1 MAQAPKPAAPV
12 PPSLAPAAMATDEVK
27 SRKLS
32 KLGLLWRFVKRYPA
46 KLAGA
51 VISLLLAAAATLAIT
66 RGFMLVIDNGFLGI
80 GGSGNIAP
88 YFYGLLAVVAV
99 LALATAFRFYFVR
112 SEERRVGK
120 ECVSTCRSRWS
131 PYH

>member
-1 MAQAPKPAAPV
+1 
-12 PPSLAPAAMATDEVK
+12 MATDEVK

-51 VISLLLAAAATLAIT
+51 VISLLLAAAATLAIP
-66 RGFMLVIDNGFLGI
+66 RGFMLVIDNGFLGV

-99 LALATAFRFYFVR
+99 LALATAFRFYFVSWLGERVVADIRLSR
-112 SEERRVGK
+112 SEERRVGN
-120 ECVSTCRSRWS
+120 ERVST
-131 PYH
+131 